1 MDRLVTIKSNRYG
14 MELRMNPDVPFEEI
28 QKAVVEKFTD
38 AAGFFKNARMA
49 ISFTGRT
56 LTATEEEILIQTIT
70 ETTGVELLCI
80 IDQDEKRELMYRS
93 IVEQTLSNI
102 QKREGQFYKGTLRK
116 RQVLESESS
125 IVILGDVEPGN
136 IVIVGDLYGSVH
148 AGAYD
153 NRDAYIVALSMQPKR
168 LCIGDI
174 EAKRQL
180 ISQESLNVRGPKIAV
195 VDGGRIYLDPLTD

>member
-80 IDQDEKRELMYRS
+80 IDQDEKKELMYRS
-93 IVEQTLSNI
+93 RRFPIYRSGKVSSI
-102 QKREGQFYKGTLRK
+102 KGR
-116 RQVLESESS
+116 SES
-125 IVILGDVEPGN
+125 
-136 IVIVGDLYGSVH
+136 
-148 AGAYD
+148 
-153 NRDAYIVALSMQPKR
+153 
-168 LCIGDI
+168 
-174 EAKRQL
+174 
-180 ISQESLNVRGPKIAV
+180 VRYWKV
-195 VDGGRIYLDPLTD
+195 NQVS

>member
-80 IDQDEKRELMYRS
+80 IDQDEKKELMYRS

-102 QKREGQFYKGTLRK
+102 QPIYRSGKVSSIKGR
-116 RQVLESESS
+116 SES
-125 IVILGDVEPGN
+125 
-136 IVIVGDLYGSVH
+136 
-148 AGAYD
+148 
-153 NRDAYIVALSMQPKR
+153 
-168 LCIGDI
+168 
-174 EAKRQL
+174 
-180 ISQESLNVRGPKIAV
+180 VRYWKV
-195 VDGGRIYLDPLTD
+195 NQVS

>member
-80 IDQDEKRELMYRS
+80 IDQDEKKELMYRS

-125 IVILGDVEPGN
+125 IVILGDVEPGAKVVSKGKYSHCRRSLR
-136 IVIVGDLYGSVH
+136 ICTRRSV
-148 AGAYD
+148 
-153 NRDAYIVALSMQPKR
+153 
-168 LCIGDI
+168 
-174 EAKRQL
+174 
-180 ISQESLNVRGPKIAV
+180 
-195 VDGGRIYLDPLTD
+195 

>member
-1 MDRLVTIKSNRYG
+1 

-28 QKAVVEKFTD
+28 QKAVVEKIHRCSRIFQKCPD
-38 AAGFFKNARMA
+38 AV
-49 ISFTGRT
+49 SFTGRT

-80 IDQDEKRELMYRS
+80 IDQDEKKELMYRS

-125 IVILGDVEPGN
+125 IVILGDVEPGAKWSQGKYSHCRRSLR
-136 IVIVGDLYGSVH
+136 ICTRRSV
-148 AGAYD
+148 
-153 NRDAYIVALSMQPKR
+153 
-168 LCIGDI
+168 
-174 EAKRQL
+174 
-180 ISQESLNVRGPKIAV
+180 
-195 VDGGRIYLDPLTD
+195 

>member
-1 MDRLVTIKSNRYG
+1 
-14 MELRMNPDVPFEEI
+14 
-28 QKAVVEKFTD
+28 
-38 AAGFFKNARMA
+38 MA

-80 IDQDEKRELMYRS
+80 IDQDEKKELMYRS

-125 IVILGDVEPGN
+125 IVILGDVEPE
-136 IVIVGDLYGSVH
+136 
-148 AGAYD
+148 
-153 NRDAYIVALSMQPKR
+153 QKW
-168 LCIGDI
+168 
-174 EAKRQL
+174 
-180 ISQESLNVRGPKIAV
+180 SQREI
-195 VDGGRIYLDPLTD
+195 

>member
-1 MDRLVTIKSNRYG
+1 

-80 IDQDEKRELMYRS
+80 TI
-93 IVEQTLSNI
+93 NA
-102 QKREGQFYKGTLRK
+102 
-116 RQVLESESS
+116 
-125 IVILGDVEPGN
+125 
-136 IVIVGDLYGSVH
+136 SV
-148 AGAYD
+148 
-153 NRDAYIVALSMQPKR
+153 
-168 LCIGDI
+168 
-174 EAKRQL
+174 
-180 ISQESLNVRGPKIAV
+180 
-195 VDGGRIYLDPLTD
+195 GRINTTACRIVFGLLILSSLSIKNLAKNKIVRIFARSEG

>member
-1 MDRLVTIKSNRYG
+1 MS
-14 MELRMNPDVPFEEI
+14 
-28 QKAVVEKFTD
+28 
-38 AAGFFKNARMA
+38 

-125 IVILGDVEPGN
+125 IVILGDVEPG
-136 IVIVGDLYGSVH
+136 
-148 AGAYD
+148 
-153 NRDAYIVALSMQPKR
+153 
-168 LCIGDI
+168 
-174 EAKRQL
+174 AK
-180 ISQESLNVRGPKIAV
+180 V
-195 VDGGRIYLDPLTD
+195 VS

>member
-1 MDRLVTIKSNRYG
+1 M
-14 MELRMNPDVPFEEI
+14 
-28 QKAVVEKFTD
+28 
-38 AAGFFKNARMA
+38 
-49 ISFTGRT
+49 
-56 LTATEEEILIQTIT
+56 
-70 ETTGVELLCI
+70 ELLCI
-80 IDQDEKRELMYRS
+80 IDQDEKKELMYRS

-125 IVILGDVEPGN
+125 IVILGDVEPG
-136 IVIVGDLYGSVH
+136 
-148 AGAYD
+148 
-153 NRDAYIVALSMQPKR
+153 ALSMQPKR

>member
-1 MDRLVTIKSNRYG
+1 

-80 IDQDEKRELMYRS
+80 IDQDEKNSDGTFVFARDKDKTDVQKHSRTDAFQYTEAGRS
-93 IVEQTLSNI
+93 
-102 QKREGQFYKGTLRK
+102 
-116 RQVLESESS
+116 VL
-125 IVILGDVEPGN
+125 
-136 IVIVGDLYGSVH
+136 
-148 AGAYD
+148 
-153 NRDAYIVALSMQPKR
+153 
-168 LCIGDI
+168 
-174 EAKRQL
+174 
-180 ISQESLNVRGPKIAV
+180 
-195 VDGGRIYLDPLTD
+195 

>member
-1 MDRLVTIKSNRYG
+1 

-80 IDQDEKRELMYRS
+80 IDQDEKKELMYRS

-125 IVILGDVEPGN
+125 IVILGDVEPGAKVVSKGN

-174 EAKRQL
+174 ESKRQL

>member
-80 IDQDEKRELMYRS
+80 IDQDEK
-93 IVEQTLSNI
+93 
-102 QKREGQFYKGTLRK
+102 K
-116 RQVLESESS
+116 
-125 IVILGDVEPGN
+125 
-136 IVIVGDLYGSVH
+136 
-148 AGAYD
+148 A
-153 NRDAYIVALSMQPKR
+153 
-168 LCIGDI
+168 
-174 EAKRQL
+174 
-180 ISQESLNVRGPKIAV
+180 
-195 VDGGRIYLDPLTD
+195 